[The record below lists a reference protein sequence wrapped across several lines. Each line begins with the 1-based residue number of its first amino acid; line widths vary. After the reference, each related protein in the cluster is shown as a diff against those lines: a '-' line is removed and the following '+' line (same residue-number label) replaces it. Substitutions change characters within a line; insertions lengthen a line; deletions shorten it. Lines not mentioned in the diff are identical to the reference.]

1 MSNADRHACRPNAW
15 IYTPFKHRV
24 AAATR
29 SAEDMRGCRR
39 AEHAPKLED
48 GCRQASAVEDATR
61 PARSVTDGAHCDA
74 DDERPFMQGC
84 TKADHKI
91 PHAYVRAI
99 LDGPAPRTSAG
110 CYYVCRR
117 ADIYLQRCR
126 RTTSAENY
134 AAGLP
139 STLAPTIDDDATAA
153 P

>member
-1 MSNADRHACRPNAW
+1 MSNAGRHACSPNAW

-29 SAEDMRGCRR
+29 SAEDMRGCRH
-39 AEHAPKLED
+39 AECAPKLED
-48 GCRQASAVEDATR
+48 GCRQASAVEDAAR
-61 PARSVTDGAHCDA
+61 PARSATDGARCDA

-99 LDGPAPRTSAG
+99 LDGPTPRTSAG
-110 CYYVCRR
+110 RYVRRR
-117 ADIYLQRCR
+117 ADVYLQRCR
-126 RTTSAENY
+126 HTTSVENNV
-134 AAGLP
+134 AGLP
-139 STLAPTIDDDATAA
+139 STLAPTIGDDATAA